1 MEQHLIKLLITIV
14 DRGKGAKAAALYRSE
29 HIYFNYICLGL
40 GTANSEILDYFGLSE
55 TQKDVV
61 FTPAP
66 AVKLHSVMKKA
77 GEHFRIMH
85 PGMGILCA
93 LPLSGVSGHIP
104 KSTCRPEFLSTEN
117 GGKEVEASVQYD
129 LILTI
134 VNHGCTDTVMRAAR
148 AAGAGGGTVLHARE
162 VGEEDIKNL
171 LGITIEPEREIV
183 MILSPRAQKQAI
195 MQAVNKA
202 AGLAT
207 NCRGVLFSLPVDAI
221 MGLHNAETDV

>member
-29 HIYFNYICLGL
+29 HLYFNYICLGL

-85 PGMGILCA
+85 LMCSAAVRRQRAYSQVNLQAGI
-93 LPLSGVSGHIP
+93 P
-104 KSTCRPEFLSTEN
+104 
-117 GGKEVEASVQYD
+117 
-129 LILTI
+129 
-134 VNHGCTDTVMRAAR
+134 VN
-148 AAGAGGGTVLHARE
+148 
-162 VGEEDIKNL
+162 
-171 LGITIEPEREIV
+171 
-183 MILSPRAQKQAI
+183 
-195 MQAVNKA
+195 
-202 AGLAT
+202 
-207 NCRGVLFSLPVDAI
+207 
-221 MGLHNAETDV
+221 

>member
-29 HIYFNYICLGL
+29 HLYFNYICLGL

-85 PGMGILCA
+85 P
-93 LPLSGVSGHIP
+93 
-104 KSTCRPEFLSTEN
+104 
-117 GGKEVEASVQYD
+117 
-129 LILTI
+129 
-134 VNHGCTDTVMRAAR
+134 
-148 AAGAGGGTVLHARE
+148 
-162 VGEEDIKNL
+162 
-171 LGITIEPEREIV
+171 
-183 MILSPRAQKQAI
+183 
-195 MQAVNKA
+195 
-202 AGLAT
+202 
-207 NCRGVLFSLPVDAI
+207 
-221 MGLHNAETDV
+221 

>member
-29 HIYFNYICLGL
+29 HLYFNYICLGL

-117 GGKEVEASVQYD
+117 HGG
-129 LILTI
+129 
-134 VNHGCTDTVMRAAR
+134 TDTVMRAAR